1 MKNII
6 KYTLAIFMVLALYAC
21 STSSDENQPSIDANI
36 NFDSRF
42 QVNGKAAEICFG
54 GTISTYGRTAI
65 AQPNGSI
72 QLQRLQDIR
81 LDGYRIPMKWNNGN
95 IVSSAVEGPQ
105 NISGNEWISKL
116 REIGAKVIIVIGGNH
131 KNNDINPED
140 AANMVRYFK
149 DRGTPI
155 KEWIIGNEPSLD
167 GLTIEQ
173 YCAMF
178 NNIADAMKAVDP
190 TIKVGGP
197 AWASYDLNALRTFV
211 QLSGTRADIVDYH
224 HYAMGE
230 SFLDEAEALLQTRNY
245 ENEIREI
252 RDMIKAELPE
262 AEYRMEIQLGEYNW
276 SFRRDNGYPGWKG
289 DDRFYKA
296 VTTVW
301 AATVAGL
308 FAKNGGRSFQY
319 SDLNGALGLTFENSE
334 EATHFGKNINDP
346 NPIYWGLFMFTGGNL
361 FRHFGNEFVQAT
373 TTHNKVAIFASKSK
387 NVVIINQSPNSAKTV
402 HFNFDGLP
410 RETVAEIWQT
420 SHTNPFDPPVNKGTH
435 PIRSGKLIY
444 TLPAYSVTTLVIK

>member
-1 MKNII
+1 MKHII
-6 KYTLAIFMVLALYAC
+6 KYILAIFAVLALYAC

-319 SDLNGALGLTFENSE
+319 SDLNGALGLTFGNSE

-346 NPIYWGLFMFTGGNL
+346 NPIYWGLFML
-361 FRHFGNEFVQAT
+361 E
-373 TTHNKVAIFASKSK
+373 K
-387 NVVIINQSPNSAKTV
+387 
-402 HFNFDGLP
+402 
-410 RETVAEIWQT
+410 
-420 SHTNPFDPPVNKGTH
+420 
-435 PIRSGKLIY
+435 
-444 TLPAYSVTTLVIK
+444 